1 MQILDFI
8 KRLNVTVLSAIHDLN
23 LAALYCDR
31 LYVLKNGKIVL
42 QGTPE
47 EVLTAEH
54 IYEVYGVKSSVSI
67 HPVTGKLAITYL
79 PEALQNIA

>member
-1 MQILDFI
+1 M
-8 KRLNVTVLSAIHDLN
+8 KSMVTHITVSYTHL
-23 LAALYCDR
+23 